1 MKRSVCFVLTLC
13 SLLSF
18 ANYIHAQDNAQQIP
32 PAVISDP
39 PPDPVHPATMAWP
52 DIPSH
57 GAKMYSVIYIAAGEG
72 PHPTVLML
80 HGFPG
85 NEKNLD
91 LAYSMRR
98 AGWNVLVPFYRG
110 AWGSG
115 GSFSFIHALEDAQ
128 ASIDFLR
135 DPENV
140 TKFRIDPA
148 HIVLIG
154 HSMGGFVAAYA
165 TAHEPKVF
173 AVALISA
180 ANLGPA
186 SARQRTRDPREFAAR
201 WSDNASRLAGT
212 TPDDLMDEVNH
223 HTADWDYTK
232 YVSLLKERPVLVLE
246 ADDRKYFRQ

>member
-1 MKRSVCFVLTLC
+1 M
-13 SLLSF
+13 
-18 ANYIHAQDNAQQIP
+18 HAQENPQKAP
-32 PAVISDP
+32 AAVISDP
-39 PPDPVHPATMAWP
+39 APDPAYPATMAWP

-57 GAKMYSVIYIAAGEG
+57 GAKMYSVIYIASGAGL
-72 PHPTVLML
+72 HPTVLML

-91 LAYSMRR
+91 LAYSIRR

-115 GSFSFIHALEDAQ
+115 GTFSFTHTLEDAQ

-135 DPENV
+135 QAENV
-140 TKFRIDPA
+140 KKLRIDPN

-173 AVALISA
+173 GAALISA

-186 SARQRTRDPREFAAR
+186 SARQRASDPEFWGR
-201 WSDNASRLAGT
+201 
-212 TPDDLMDEVNH
+212 
-223 HTADWDYTK
+223 
-232 YVSLLKERPVLVLE
+232 
-246 ADDRKYFRQ
+246 

>member
-72 PHPTVLML
+72 LHPTVLML

-98 AGWNVLVPFYRG
+98 AG
-110 AWGSG
+110 
-115 GSFSFIHALEDAQ
+115 
-128 ASIDFLR
+128 
-135 DPENV
+135 
-140 TKFRIDPA
+140 
-148 HIVLIG
+148 
-154 HSMGGFVAAYA
+154 
-165 TAHEPKVF
+165 
-173 AVALISA
+173 
-180 ANLGPA
+180 
-186 SARQRTRDPREFAAR
+186 
-201 WSDNASRLAGT
+201 
-212 TPDDLMDEVNH
+212 
-223 HTADWDYTK
+223 
-232 YVSLLKERPVLVLE
+232 
-246 ADDRKYFRQ
+246 